1 MAKKE
6 TFNFG
11 GKSKLNP
18 LPVRI
23 FLTTL
28 NIVLGYLG
36 LKLLLGLGLVDWLQS
51 LFAFMFALIIALQIG
66 LKRYTSLSN
75 LKEFGIME
83 WIGTLVALL
92 LFAFSIV
99 NLVGLPIPAL
109 SQIVGTI
116 FLLGAVVITI
126 DIWV

>member
-6 TFNFG
+6 MLNFG

-28 NIVLGYLG
+28 NVVLGYLG
-36 LKLLLGLGLVDWLQS
+36 IKLLLGLGLIDWIQS
-51 LFAFMFALIIALQIG
+51 LFAFMFAVIIALQIG
-66 LKRYTSLSN
+66 LKRYTNLSN

-83 WIGTLVALL
+83 WIGTFTALIML
-92 LFAFSIV
+92 AFSIV
-99 NLVGLPIPAL
+99 NLTGIPIPAL
-109 SQIVGTI
+109 NQVVGTI